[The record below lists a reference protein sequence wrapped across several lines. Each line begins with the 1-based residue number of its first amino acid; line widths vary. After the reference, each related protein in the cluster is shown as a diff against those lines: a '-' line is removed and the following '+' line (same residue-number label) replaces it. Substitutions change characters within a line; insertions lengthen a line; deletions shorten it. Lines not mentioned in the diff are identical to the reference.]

1 MIPLLILWNDLGR
14 VFREKQALFWI
25 FLAPLVFT
33 TFFGLVF
40 REQPARPLTVAI
52 LNRDRTDELSRM
64 LRTALEQDK
73 VVVTAT
79 RQLRRGQLTIEIPA
93 GAAAAWTEGK
103 ALELTLHAGE
113 DETSA
118 ERNLRFKVQKALIAA
133 YFTGG
138 DDAGAREAGGE
149 ASASISASG
158 PLAVTPLDLGVKRR
172 EVTAGF
178 QRSVPAY
185 LVMFVFMNLMV
196 SGAGIA
202 EDRASGRLRRL
213 WTAPVSRQQIVVGK
227 LLGRFAIGWI
237 QIGYMLLVGVLVFRI
252 RWAEHIWVFFGFL
265 TIFALASAA
274 AGVFFGTLFK
284 DPDKCATL
292 AVWIVIVL
300 SPLGGLW
307 WPLEVVG
314 PTMRRVAYVVPTG
327 WAMEGVNAMLA
338 FGAGA
343 RDVAPF
349 GLAFAVMF
357 ATFTFLAARRL
368 QP

>member
-1 MIPLLILWNDLGR
+1 
-14 VFREKQALFWI
+14 
-25 FLAPLVFT
+25 
-33 TFFGLVF
+33 
-40 REQPARPLTVAI
+40 VAI
-52 LNRDRTDELSRM
+52 LNHDGTDEISR
-64 LRTALEQDK
+64 LLTTALEQDK

-79 RQLRRGQLTIEIPA
+79 GQLRRGQLTIEIPA
-93 GAAAAWTEGK
+93 GAAAAWADGK

-113 DETSA
+113 DETNA
-118 ERNLRFKVQKALIAA
+118 ERSLRFKVQKALIAA

-138 DDAGAREAGGE
+138 DEAVAREPGGAAGAA
-149 ASASISASG
+149 ISASG
-158 PLAVTPLDLGVKRR
+158 PLAITPTDLGVKRR

-213 WTAPVSRQQIVVGK
+213 WTAPVSPRQIVAGK
-227 LLGRFAIGWI
+227 LLGRFAIGWV
-237 QIGYMLLVGVLVFRI
+237 QIGYMLLLGVLVFRI
-252 RWAEHIWVFFGFL
+252 RWAEHFWVFFGFL

-274 AGVFFGTLFK
+274 LGLFFGTLFR

-314 PTMRRVAYVVPTG
+314 PTMRKMAYVVPTG

-349 GLAFAVMF
+349 ALAFAAMF
-357 ATFTFLAARRL
+357 VVFMTLAARRL
-368 QP
+368 RP